1 MVSIHVNDGSGILW
15 ELDLRNQ
22 AIGDAVG
29 ERHHDERDKGRNG
42 VAVILPVDLLDLT
55 NHGATNLKSRI
66 D

>member
-1 MVSIHVNDGSGILW
+1 MVSIHVNDGSEIPG

-22 AIGDAVG
+22 TIGDAVG
-29 ERHHDERDKGRNG
+29 ERHHDERDKGWNG

-55 NHGATNLKSRI
+55 NHGATNLKFGI